1 MIFETK
7 DFTTVSSALTS
18 AIVYT
23 TLYVKFFR
31 HILQGDSDSDAD
43 NNHDKT
49 NDSESRRK
57 KLSREERKLEAYVK
71 QIERLE
77 KKEKKRQQPQK
88 EHRQILRVS
97 SDEGGK
103 THVKGVRCA
112 KRLNHK
118 RKSHVTVSGLKKKRA
133 RISSCSSEPLSPD
146 EVSST
151 ASTPTT
157 PKPVS
162 TIPEES
168 PNQTPSTSPSRNFR
182 FPKAKMDENSHDG
195 ITSAFSSPTSP
206 CSPRESES
214 EIKPT
219 LSTASS
225 NSDIVMAIDMEESE
239 SVRFEETCDSVVS
252 VDQQGD
258 LSNDL
263 SARLAEI
270 SNVSRSECNTPSPCP
285 SSSGE

>member
-1 MIFETK
+1 M
-7 DFTTVSSALTS
+7 
-18 AIVYT
+18 
-23 TLYVKFFR
+23 
-31 HILQGDSDSDAD
+31 QGDSDSDAD
-43 NNHDKT
+43 NTHEKI
-49 NDSESRRK
+49 NDSEARRK

-88 EHRQILRVS
+88 EHRQILRTVS
-97 SDEGGK
+97 SDEGSK
-103 THVKGVRCA
+103 TLMKGVRCA

-118 RKSHVTVSGLKKKRA
+118 RRSNGATSCLKKKRA

-146 EVSST
+146 EASST

-168 PNQTPSTSPSRNFR
+168 LTETPSTSPSRNFR

-195 ITSAFSSPTSP
+195 ITSALSSPTSP
-206 CSPRESES
+206 CSPRESEN
-214 EIKPT
+214 EAKPT

-225 NSDIVMAIDMEESE
+225 NSDIAMAIDMEESE
-239 SVRFEETCDSVVS
+239 SVRFEETCDGGS

-263 SARLAEI
+263 SVRLAEI
-270 SNVSRSECNTPSPCP
+270 SNASRSECNSPSPCP
-285 SSSGE
+285 SSSGEYRY